1 MRSSDLKK
9 FLLSMLGVLGVV
21 VALLLVNDVIC
32 RGLIFASTGSIQYKM
47 YRLFNERPKGEIAII
62 GSSRAQGHFVPSV
75 LGENVFNYGLDGSS
89 QYETVL
95 HLRALIARND
105 TAPIIV
111 NLDPWGLGSGGLQGD
126 YSLASNRADV
136 PTAAQKLPP
145 LDASTWPGIRFWG
158 KLRASAANQMNAKL
172 GVTKHID
179 NGAILQRISR
189 NDAEW
194 AHINAKLKATKFGN
208 NDDVWADL
216 ESVLVAPHPPICFVI
231 CPILPAWY
239 EQFAAEQSN
248 LEGLANLVARLKS
261 FPSVQVIDIMTD
273 ARERF
278 PQSTFFD
285 PSHLNE
291 SGARQFSEELKAI
304 LSTEIRP

>member
-1 MRSSDLKK
+1 MRSSDMKK
-9 FLLSMLGVLGVV
+9 FLRSLLGILAVLVI
-21 VALLLVNDVIC
+21 LLLANDCVC
-32 RGLIFASTGSIQYKM
+32 RAMIFASTGSIQYKM
-47 YRLFNERPKGEIAII
+47 YRLFNERPKGEIAVV

-75 LGENVFNYGLDGSS
+75 LGENVFNYGLDGST

-95 HLRALIARND
+95 HLRTLIARND

-111 NLDPWGLGSGGLQGD
+111 NLDPWGLGSGDLQGD

-145 LDASTWPGIRFWG
+145 LDATTWPGVRFWG
-158 KLRASAANQMNAKL
+158 KLRASAANMMNAKL
-172 GVTKHID
+172 GGTKHID
-179 NGAILQRISR
+179 DGAILQRISR

-194 AHINAKLKATKFGN
+194 AHINANLKASKFGI

-216 ESVLVAPHPPICFVI
+216 ESILNAPHPPICFVLS
-231 CPILPAWY
+231 PISPAWY
-239 EQFAAEQSN
+239 ELFAAEQSN
-248 LEGLANLVARLKS
+248 LDGLANLVARLKS
-261 FPSVQVIDIMTD
+261 FPNVQVIDIMTD

-285 PSHLNE
+285 PTHLNE

-304 LSTEIRP
+304 LSPEIRP

>member
-1 MRSSDLKK
+1 MRSSDMKK
-9 FLLSMLGVLGVV
+9 FLLSMLGVLGMV
-21 VALLLVNDVIC
+21 VALLLANDAIC

-62 GSSRAQGHFVPSV
+62 GSSRAQGHFVPNV
-75 LGENVFNYGLDGSS
+75 LGENVFNYGLDGSL

-111 NLDPWGLGSGGLQGD
+111 NLDPWGLGSGVLQGD

-145 LDASTWPGIRFWG
+145 LDALTWPGLRFWG
-158 KLRASAANQMNAKL
+158 KLRASAANALNAKL
-172 GVTKHID
+172 GGTKHIEK
-179 NGAILQRISR
+179 GAILQRISR
-189 NDAEW
+189 NEAEW
-194 AHINAKLKATKFGN
+194 AHINANLNAAKFGI
-208 NDDVWADL
+208 NDEVWNDL
-216 ESVLVAPHPPICFVI
+216 ESVLRAPHPPIYYI
-231 CPILPAWY
+231 LSPISPVWY
-239 EQFAAEQSN
+239 ELFAAEQAN
-248 LEGLANLVARLKS
+248 LDGLANLVDRLRS
-261 FPSVQVIDIMTD
+261 FPNVQVIDLMTD

-285 PSHLNE
+285 PTHLNE

>member
-1 MRSSDLKK
+1 MRSSDMKK
-9 FLLSMLGVLGVV
+9 FLLSLLGVLGVLA
-21 VALLLVNDVIC
+21 ALLLANDAIC

-95 HLRALIARND
+95 HLHALIARND
-105 TAPIIV
+105 TAPIVV
-111 NLDPWGLGSGGLQGD
+111 NFDPWGLGGGNLKGD

-145 LDASTWPGIRFWG
+145 LDASTWPGVRFWG
-158 KLRASAANQMNAKL
+158 KLRASAANALNAKM
-172 GVTKHID
+172 GGTKHID

-194 AHINAKLKATKFGN
+194 ARINANLKATNFGVN
-208 NDDVWADL
+208 AAVWIDL
-216 ESVLVAPHPPICFVI
+216 ESCLNAPHPPIYFVI
-231 CPILPAWY
+231 SPISPAWY
-239 EQFAAEQSN
+239 ERFAAEHEN
-248 LEGLANLVARLKS
+248 VDALANLVTRLRS
-261 FPSVQVIDIMTD
+261 FPNVRVIDLMTD

-285 PSHLNE
+285 PTHLNE
-291 SGARQFSEELKAI
+291 AGARQFSEELKTI